1 CGHNFRR
8 FDYPYFLRS
17 FPEFNSGLVID
28 TLELSILSFPLLRS
42 HRLDKIYKSSEYA
55 INNPLEDALAT
66 KQLLGQIREEL
77 STKPLPLLR
86 LYGYLLS
93 CRQDPASAAYSSWFS
108 TSIRVDLDTPPP
120 IDSLPLQAIEGM
132 DTTYLAEFLEQA
144 RSKDFNQRLCLT
156 GIIAWHY
163 ESQLSETR
171 PPLAAWLNRLDQAA
185 SLLNHLKPLKFPQE
199 FTYQPYLQTF
209 NLSSFR
215 GKQEEAVQSILAA
228 DNPLIL
234 MATGAGKSLCYQL
247 PALMIAQRQKGLT
260 IVISPLQ
267 ALMIDQVSN
276 LMEKGLNFATY
287 INGGLHPRERGERLE
302 QLRSGEKDLLYISA
316 EQLRSPSI
324 RALLRDRLPSLIVF
338 DEAHCISQWG
348 HDFRPDYRYA
358 PKFIAELYHSQSQSF
373 SLKAFPLM
381 AFMTATATVAVRQDI
396 KALFAQY
403 QIPITT
409 EICAPTKRENL
420 TYTVIPTAQKTKEQ
434 TLLTIVQNTL
444 PEKGGAIIIYTSTC
458 KNTERLASLLQE
470 HQIKARFYH
479 GKIPQEDK
487 AEILQQFKSQALNV
501 VVATCAFGMGID
513 RSDVRAVIHHTM
525 SSNLESYVQEA
536 GRAGRDGKPATCT
549 LLFDPLDADTAFFLQ
564 SLNQLSEPELR
575 NLFLAIRELRDFI
588 YGREKVS
595 EQFFWATSTEIF
607 RTSYLD
613 QEFANTDDQRD
624 LKIKAALH
632 YLESFGMIE
641 REENQSVFISFN
653 LSEASPEDSL
663 VKFQSYAHHHH
674 FPEYR
679 RILFEKLITAMHL
692 AKTYAE
698 HENQPYPLERLS
710 DASGLAV
717 NELKKYLKELERAEV
732 CTAEIPITL
741 LITKGVR
748 GDSRRKFQQHQSQEQ
763 QIYQALLQLLGDRPD
778 LQINCR
784 ALATHLDP
792 DRQQELTA
800 TMILEILE
808 GWHFLKWLRY
818 DRVRSD
824 VIKITAFSVTDY
836 FQSFQHGVG
845 ILIDILYEAIGDQKG
860 GRLRLRQDLGLLLT
874 QVNQR
879 LSPQVWEL
887 EDLEKALAW
896 MHKTKL
902 VRLTEG
908 SNLFYQSM
916 KIRVIK
922 GVQENKISREYPK
935 IVKPHYEDQIRRT
948 HIMLQYGAQHKNAD
962 FVPQDYIAAYFALSD
977 VDFLTQ
983 YSPLRKKMTGK
994 KTEEMTRA
1002 LSVLP
1007 VLQEDY
1013 DRIITPLNPIQR
1025 QIILA
1030 EDLALAIIAGPGSG
1044 KTRTIVHRIAYLVKV
1059 KRVNPDR
1066 IIVLAYNRNAV
1077 RELRLRLQRLVGE
1090 LASRLRV
1097 HTFHGLALAIL
1108 GRTIEPTQR
1117 TSDPTLRFNQL
1128 IEDACHFIEG
1138 NSESL
1143 EEADHHLR
1151 IARLLGHCEY
1161 IFVDEYQDVAAHEYR
1176 LVKLIAGLQVSEE
1189 HRPSVQTQICIIG
1202 DDDQNIYEWRGTSSQ
1217 YIRSFQAEYQAKQ
1230 FLLTENYRSTESII
1244 AAANR
1249 LIKKNSDRL
1258 KRSGNEQVRI
1268 DNDRVGQTG
1277 LAVHSLQFDTDQAQ
1291 AEYIKCQVEKWIHQE
1306 GLKPGEIAILARHWQ
1321 NLDQARALLEM
1332 RAGIATYTLKG
1343 QEIKLIRNR
1352 STQLLLR
1359 ALEKTPNEILSPTES
1374 VQDRFATFF
1383 SCHHYRLSEPTVQQ
1397 LMQIAADLDQE
1408 RGYGTEQWST
1418 EMAIHEIITSI
1429 YEFNESPE
1437 VLLDPNA
1444 VLVTSCHGAKGLEFK
1459 SVILIADG
1467 FDDRSD
1473 QVESERRLFYVAM
1486 TRAQEKLLLTLLTH
1500 SQPSQLIQETG
1511 AIPYPVETIAINPPQ
1526 FVFYADLT
1534 PQDIHLG
1541 FAGTQA
1547 KQHLIQSLRE
1557 GDPLNLIP
1565 TKNGQN
1571 WTIRHQNQVL
1581 GLLAQKA
1588 VKDLA
1593 KRHIYPGKFIFQPG
1607 EVTVRNI
1614 YRHLITHEI
1623 TGEPLEDWYV
1633 VIPKIR
1639 ICR

>member
-1 CGHNFRR
+1 MSSTSNAAFPPLQDHGGRTPHHIPQNSFSSLILTTDLELLYVDLEVDQADQIYRIGLVCQDEEIDTKILTIAEEYLHRFYHPNVLLCGHNFRR

-17 FPEFNSGLVID
+17 FPEFQSGLVID

-55 INNPLEDALAT
+55 TNNPLGDALAT
-66 KQLLGQIREEL
+66 KELLGQILEEL
-77 STKPLPLLR
+77 NTKPLALLR

-93 CRQDPASAAYSSWFS
+93 CGQDPASAAYSYLFK
-108 TSIRVDLDTPPP
+108 TCFRVDLEPAPK
-120 IDSLPLQAIEGM
+120 IESLPPQSIEGM
-132 DTTYLAEFLEQA
+132 DTVYFAEFLEQA
-144 RSKDFNQRLCLT
+144 LSKDFNQRLCLA
-156 GIIAWHY
+156 GIIAWNY
-163 ESQLSETR
+163 ESQFSETR
-171 PPLAAWLNRLDQAA
+171 PPLAAWLNRLDKA
-185 SLLNHLKPLKFPQE
+185 STLLNRLKPLKFPKA
-199 FTYQPYLQTF
+199 FTYQPYLQAF

-215 GKQEEAVQSILAA
+215 GKQEESIQSILAA

-358 PKFIAELYHSQSQSF
+358 PKFIAELYQSQNQSF
-373 SLKAFPLM
+373 SLRAFPLM

-409 EICAPTKRENL
+409 EIFSPTKRENL
-420 TYTVIPTAQKTKEQ
+420 TYTIIPTAHKTKEQ

-444 PEKGGAIIIYTSTC
+444 PQKGAIIIYTLTC
-458 KNTERLASLLQE
+458 KNTERLANLLQE
-470 HQIKARFYH
+470 HQVKARFYH
-479 GKIPQEDK
+479 GKISQEDK
-487 AEILQQFKSQALNV
+487 ADILQQFKTQALNV

-536 GRAGRDGKPATCT
+536 GRAGRDGQPATCT

-575 NLFLAIRELRDFI
+575 TLFLAIRELRDFI
-588 YGREKVS
+588 YGKEKVS

-641 REENQSVFISFN
+641 REENQSIFISFN
-653 LSEASPEDSL
+653 LSEATPEDSL
-663 VKFQSYAHHHH
+663 RKFESYAHHHH

-710 DASGLAV
+710 DASGLAI
-717 NELKKYLKELERAEV
+717 NELKKYIKELERAEV

-741 LITKGVR
+741 LMTKGVR
-748 GDSRRKFQQHQSQEQ
+748 GDSRRKFQQHQNQEQ
-763 QIYQALLQLLGDRPD
+763 QIYQELLQLLGDRPD

-784 ALATHLDP
+784 ALATYLDP

-808 GWHFLKWLRY
+808 GWHFLKWLKY

-824 VIKITAFSVTDY
+824 IIKITAFSVTDY
-836 FQSFQHGVG
+836 FQPFQHGVG

-860 GRLRLRQDLGLLLT
+860 ARLRLRQDLGLLLT

-879 LSPQVWEL
+879 IFPQVWEL

-902 VRLTEG
+902 VRLTDG

-922 GVQENKISREYPK
+922 GVQENKITREYPK

-977 VDFLTQ
+977 LDFFTQ
-983 YSPLRKKMTGK
+983 HGPLREKITEGT
-994 KTEEMTRA
+994 TEEMTREM
-1002 LSVLP
+1002 SVLP

-1013 DRIITPLNPIQR
+1013 DRI
-1025 QIILA
+1025 
-1030 EDLALAIIAGPGSG
+1030 
-1044 KTRTIVHRIAYLVKV
+1044 
-1059 KRVNPDR
+1059 
-1066 IIVLAYNRNAV
+1066 
-1077 RELRLRLQRLVGE
+1077 
-1090 LASRLRV
+1090 
-1097 HTFHGLALAIL
+1097 
-1108 GRTIEPTQR
+1108 
-1117 TSDPTLRFNQL
+1117 
-1128 IEDACHFIEG
+1128 
-1138 NSESL
+1138 
-1143 EEADHHLR
+1143 
-1151 IARLLGHCEY
+1151 
-1161 IFVDEYQDVAAHEYR
+1161 
-1176 LVKLIAGLQVSEE
+1176 
-1189 HRPSVQTQICIIG
+1189 
-1202 DDDQNIYEWRGTSSQ
+1202 
-1217 YIRSFQAEYQAKQ
+1217 
-1230 FLLTENYRSTESII
+1230 
-1244 AAANR
+1244 
-1249 LIKKNSDRL
+1249 
-1258 KRSGNEQVRI
+1258 
-1268 DNDRVGQTG
+1268 
-1277 LAVHSLQFDTDQAQ
+1277 
-1291 AEYIKCQVEKWIHQE
+1291 
-1306 GLKPGEIAILARHWQ
+1306 
-1321 NLDQARALLEM
+1321 
-1332 RAGIATYTLKG
+1332 
-1343 QEIKLIRNR
+1343 
-1352 STQLLLR
+1352 
-1359 ALEKTPNEILSPTES
+1359 
-1374 VQDRFATFF
+1374 
-1383 SCHHYRLSEPTVQQ
+1383 
-1397 LMQIAADLDQE
+1397 
-1408 RGYGTEQWST
+1408 
-1418 EMAIHEIITSI
+1418 
-1429 YEFNESPE
+1429 
-1437 VLLDPNA
+1437 
-1444 VLVTSCHGAKGLEFK
+1444 
-1459 SVILIADG
+1459 
-1467 FDDRSD
+1467 
-1473 QVESERRLFYVAM
+1473 
-1486 TRAQEKLLLTLLTH
+1486 
-1500 SQPSQLIQETG
+1500 
-1511 AIPYPVETIAINPPQ
+1511 
-1526 FVFYADLT
+1526 
-1534 PQDIHLG
+1534 
-1541 FAGTQA
+1541 
-1547 KQHLIQSLRE
+1547 
-1557 GDPLNLIP
+1557 
-1565 TKNGQN
+1565 
-1571 WTIRHQNQVL
+1571 
-1581 GLLAQKA
+1581 
-1588 VKDLA
+1588 
-1593 KRHIYPGKFIFQPG
+1593 
-1607 EVTVRNI
+1607 
-1614 YRHLITHEI
+1614 
-1623 TGEPLEDWYV
+1623 
-1633 VIPKIR
+1633 
-1639 ICR
+1639 